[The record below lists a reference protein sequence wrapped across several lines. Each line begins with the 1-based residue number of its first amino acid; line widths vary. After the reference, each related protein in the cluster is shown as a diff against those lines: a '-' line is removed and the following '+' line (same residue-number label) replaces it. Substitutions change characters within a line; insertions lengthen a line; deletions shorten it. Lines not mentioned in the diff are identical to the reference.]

1 MVQVIDSRQRKQV
14 LQDNDTNIR
23 YDGPMI
29 VLVGKLS
36 ASASEIV
43 AAALQDYGR
52 AVVVGSKST
61 HGKGTVQTVMPLTN
75 WVRIRTPASSS

>member
-1 MVQVIDSRQRKQV
+1 MPRGPVVQVKDGEGNTVVRSSEDKRVI
-14 LQDNDTNIR
+14 

-29 VLVGKLS
+29 VLVNQFS

-52 AVVVGSKST
+52 ATVIGGRHT
-61 HGKGTVQTVMPLTN
+61 HGKGTVQAMLDMN
-75 WVRIRTPASSS
+75 R